1 MRVIP
6 GSSLR
11 ASTLS
16 STPYSNFHLNVD
28 DPDSLDVD
36 DFTSTMSKAV
46 ETSVS
51 LPLAEFLNTLP
62 SPLVTA
68 LVGLAPHIARVRRA
82 AQVLS
87 WKTTWEDSWIALG
100 ALWAVCLFAEVGMRY
115 MLPLLVASVPVYA
128 SWRQKMNPGPQLAT
142 EDSLQQTISDLTT
155 IHALL
160 PAVSLPATLPPTK
173 ALLRVLAI
181 SYVPYLLLTFCVPV
195 RILLA
200 LAGTI
205 LLTWRAR
212 WTVLIRRG
220 LWRSAHVRWVV
231 YRSWGILSGRPLS
244 TGLASLQASMSAS
257 AAAVA
262 DPQAEQPAQA
272 VRFLFTA
279 YENQRWWMGLDWT
292 AALLPGE
299 RPSWCSASLQPVQP
313 PAAFA
318 LPAPTTVYMRNSDG
332 SRVKRTARW
341 RWAEPEWR
349 VVVHKEGEP
358 AARVERPLPKE
369 EPPGTT
375 ASSAARMLRAA
386 GKMREGS
393 VGGSPERPKVKEKE
407 SDEGEHQGRAEEED
421 QEEEVFTDPDGW
433 VYADNKWEGPSAKG
447 GMGKYTRYRRWT
459 RIAILIETV
468 DPAEPG
474 ETGIQR
480 DDDGEYVPG
489 APSVGLS
496 PVNVTVG
503 PDWEPAHG
511 RPDSLDKK
519 PPAAAPA
526 DDEKDGL
533 RKRLKA
539 AVQSAG
545 ASS

>member
-1 MRVIP
+1 
-6 GSSLR
+6 
-11 ASTLS
+11 
-16 STPYSNFHLNVD
+16 
-28 DPDSLDVD
+28 
-36 DFTSTMSKAV
+36 
-46 ETSVS
+46 
-51 LPLAEFLNTLP
+51 
-62 SPLVTA
+62 
-68 LVGLAPHIARVRRA
+68 
-82 AQVLS
+82 
-87 WKTTWEDSWIALG
+87 
-100 ALWAVCLFAEVGMRY
+100 
-115 MLPLLVASVPVYA
+115 
-128 SWRQKMNPGPQLAT
+128 MNPGPQLAT

-279 YENQRWWMGLDWT
+279 YENQRC
-292 AALLPGE
+292 PSS
-299 RPSWCSASLQPVQP
+299 RPP
-313 PAAFA
+313 PSRS
-318 LPAPTTVYMRNSDG
+318 PRPTTVYMRNSDG

-407 SDEGEHQGRAEEED
+407 SDEGEHQGGAEEED